1 MIELINL
8 CPLKIF
14 KKPWIFQEIKV
25 FSRNQKSSILLFGR
39 ILNTPMNIA
48 AKYLVNNYQKALAR
62 IEKKGYIFKI
72 WVMPHL
78 HILAFIYSRMLVFS
92 DRFFK
97 RDGRTFV
104 SINFD
109 CVFLSKNR
117 ISVLLEIFSHYL
129 GTFTI
134 KGVSMMKLFA
144 KMGNGF

>member
-1 MIELINL
+1 
-8 CPLKIF
+8 
-14 KKPWIFQEIKV
+14 
-25 FSRNQKSSILLFGR
+25 
-39 ILNTPMNIA
+39 MNIA

-62 IEKKGYIFKI
+62 IEKKGYIFKK

>member
-1 MIELINL
+1 
-8 CPLKIF
+8 
-14 KKPWIFQEIKV
+14 
-25 FSRNQKSSILLFGR
+25 
-39 ILNTPMNIA
+39 MNIA

-62 IEKKGYIFKI
+62 IEKKGYIFKK

-97 RDGRTFV
+97 HDGRTFV
-104 SINFD
+104 TINFD
-109 CVFLSKNR
+109 CVFFSKNI

-134 KGVSMMKLFA
+134 KGVFRTHLSIYDEAFCK
-144 KMGNGF
+144 NG